1 MTYEQSQLASLA
13 LAGFLLLIGII
24 LFIKWQYKRRWPY
37 QVQNAILTPAELAFF
52 KALSTCVAGRAVICP
67 KVGLK
72 DFLAVDRKKAGKH
85 YMKYFG
91 KISQKHVDFLLCDAK
106 TYRPICGIELNDS
119 SHLDKKV
126 MERDKFVNKAYQAA
140 GLPLISITAKR
151 RYDQQ
156 ELRAA
161 LEWLF

>member
-1 MTYEQSQLASLA
+1 MTYEPIQLASIA
-13 LAGFLLLIGII
+13 LAGFLLFIGVI
-24 LFIKWQYKRRWPY
+24 LFLKWQHKRRWPY
-37 QVQNAILTPAELAFF
+37 QVQSAILTPAELNFYQ
-52 KALSTCVAGRAVICP
+52 ALSICVAGRAVICP

-72 DFLAVDRKKAGKH
+72 DFLAVDRKAAGKH

-91 KISQKHVDFLLCDAK
+91 KISQKHVDFLLCDVK

-119 SHLDKKV
+119 SHYQKKV
-126 MERDKFVNKAYQAA
+126 MERDKFVNKAYQVA
-140 GLPLISITAKR
+140 GLPLVSITAKR

-161 LEWLF
+161 LDWVF